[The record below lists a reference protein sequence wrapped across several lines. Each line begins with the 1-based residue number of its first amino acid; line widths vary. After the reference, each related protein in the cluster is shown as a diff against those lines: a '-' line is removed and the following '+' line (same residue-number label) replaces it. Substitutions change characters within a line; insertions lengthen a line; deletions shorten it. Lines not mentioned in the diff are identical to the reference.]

1 LNDVDQVVL
10 PCGVAASRYSPVFDV
25 VVVAAVKRVVMRSGV
40 SGDSIVVSLTK
51 QFLAIEKERSW
62 LAEWGQ

>member
-1 LNDVDQVVL
+1 
-10 PCGVAASRYSPVFDV
+10 
-25 VVVAAVKRVVMRSGV
+25 VAAVKRVVMRSGV